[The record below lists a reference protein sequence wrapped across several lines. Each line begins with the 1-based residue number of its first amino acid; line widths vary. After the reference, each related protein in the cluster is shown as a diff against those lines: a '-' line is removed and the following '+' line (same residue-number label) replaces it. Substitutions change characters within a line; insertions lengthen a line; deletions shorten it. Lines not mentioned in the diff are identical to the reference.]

1 MHVRSRPALAAYA
14 APAFLIFAI
23 LVLAAS
29 SGSGTEPPAASN
41 PADTNSVTIPL
52 AGATNG
58 PSVLQFTFFSF
69 DGKRLPAAAIR
80 VRDLAPGVH
89 ELTNSQNLVGTFECL
104 IQDESDYFG
113 FGERFDALNQAHRII
128 ENASRDTPGAK
139 GGNTYAPIPFF
150 MSTRGYGL
158 WLDTYS
164 DAIFDLNAT
173 DLHSIILKFAGNKLR
188 MVVFDGPQFPLIL
201 NRFTALVGR
210 AQLPPYWAF
219 APWKSRDYHVNEGD
233 VYEDID
239 KYRQL
244 GLPAS
249 VLVIDSPWAT
259 NYNTF
264 VMNDRQFTHPR
275 QTVQRI
281 HDEGYKLC
289 LWLTPF
295 INVRTHP
302 TEPGIADKIPT
313 GPASNYDEAA
323 ARGYFV
329 KTTDGKPY
337 VGPWWKG
344 SGSLI
349 DFTNPAAREWWKG
362 QVHKAVVLG
371 ANAFKDDDG
380 EGSFLGQV
388 EFAGGQD
395 PFTMRNRYSVLYNQT
410 MEEVVQNDLHG
421 DGVLFMRSGSVGTQ
435 NLPFTW
441 GGDNEA
447 NFSPDNGLP
456 TVVTAG
462 LSAGLSGEP
471 LWGADLGGYI
481 KSKRTPGDDK
491 LFIRWTE
498 YAAFSPLMEVHS
510 QMNLGPW
517 DYGAQALA
525 IFRQYSVLHMSLF
538 PYLYAAAQES
548 ARDGMPIMRALVLE
562 NQDDERA
569 RATRDEYYFG
579 PDLLVA
585 PVLSDSTQRAVY
597 LPPGDWLDYWTGA
610 ALQGGQTIAA
620 DAPLA
625 RIPLYV
631 RAGAILPKIPDD
643 VMTLVPP
650 GQYSDKRVKS
660 LDNRRIYEIY
670 PGKVRPVTDFEGR
683 TVEPAPAGHIRI
695 SGKPAEVT
703 LRWRFQAPRQVII
716 NGKPVPLVRSKNQTS
731 VHFLHRDTTDIHTEW

>member
-1 MHVRSRPALAAYA
+1 MHNCRRPKLTAPAL
-14 APAFLIFAI
+14 PAFFALL
-23 LVLAAS
+23 LVGLAA
-29 SGSGTEPPAASN
+29 GPGNGAVAARDS
-41 PADTNSVTIPL
+41 AVTIPL
-52 AGATNG
+52 PAANG
-58 PSVLQFTFFSF
+58 SSALQFTSF
-69 DGKRLPAAAIR
+69 RFQGRELPAGAIT

-89 ELTNSQNLVGTFECL
+89 ELTNAQNSVGDFEVR
-104 IQDESDYFG
+104 IQDESDYYG
-113 FGERFDALNQAHRII
+113 FGERFDALDQAHRII

-150 MSTRGYGL
+150 LSTRGYGL

-164 DAIFDLNAT
+164 DAVFDLNAS
-173 DLHSIILKFAGNKLR
+173 DLRHIIIKFPGNRLR
-188 MVVFDGPQFPLIL
+188 IVVFEGPQFPVIL
-201 NRFTALVGR
+201 DRFTSLVGR

-233 VYEDID
+233 VYQDITQ
-239 KYRQL
+239 YRQL

-264 VMNDRQFTHPR
+264 IMNRRQFTDPR
-275 QTVQRI
+275 QMVQRI
-281 HDEGYKLC
+281 HEEGFKLC

-295 INVRTHP
+295 INLHTHT

-313 GPASNYDEAA
+313 GPASNYAEAA

-329 KTTDGKPY
+329 ENPDGKPY
-337 VGPWWKG
+337 LGPWWKG

-349 DFTNPAAREWWKG
+349 DFTNPAAREWWKS
-362 QVHKAVVLG
+362 QVRQAVALG

-380 EGSFLGQV
+380 EGSFLGEV
-388 EFAGGQD
+388 KFANGED
-395 PFTMRNRYSVLYNQT
+395 PRLMRNHYSVLYNQT
-410 MEEVVQNDLHG
+410 MEEVVRNDLHG

-471 LWGADLGGYI
+471 LWAADLGGYI
-481 KSKRTPGDDK
+481 KSSRYPGDDR

-498 YAAFSPLMEVHS
+498 YAAFSPMMEVHS

-548 ARDGMPIMRALVLE
+548 ARDGMPIMRALVLQ
-562 NQDDERA
+562 NQDDPRA
-569 RATRDEYYFG
+569 RSTADEYYYG

-585 PVLSDSTQRAVY
+585 PVLSEATQRAVY

-610 ALQGGQTIAA
+610 RLQGGQTIVA
-620 DAPLA
+620 DAPLP

-631 RAGAILPKIPDD
+631 RAGTILPRIPED
-643 VMTLVPP
+643 VMTLVPRNEY
-650 GQYSDKRVKS
+650 QDQSVKS
-660 LDNRRIYEIY
+660 LDDRRIYEIY
-670 PGKVRPVTDFEGR
+670 PGKSPAITDFEGR
-683 TVEPAPAGHIRI
+683 TLQPTPGGIQL

-703 LRWRFQAPRQVII
+703 LRWRFQQPRQVVI
-716 NGKPVPLVRSKNQTS
+716 NGRNASLRRSNGETS
-731 VHFLHRDTTDIHTEW
+731 VSFSHHGTSDVRVQW